1 LTISAFR
8 KYVREWKRTKDPV
21 VILHSL
27 DKLEL
32 LPPDRKRKIL
42 AVDPRSFVDAEGFWN
57 VYPIAIDQHHVYMV
71 CPWCGEV
78 HTHGNNNGD
87 YEGHRVAHCFK
98 EGEDHKHSGYV
109 IQKFENLKG

>member
-1 LTISAFR
+1 MTISAFR

-32 LPPDRKRKIL
+32 LPPDRKCKIL

-57 VYPIAIDQHHVYMV
+57 VYPIAIDQHHV
-71 CPWCGEV
+71 
-78 HTHGNNNGD
+78 
-87 YEGHRVAHCFK
+87 
-98 EGEDHKHSGYV
+98 
-109 IQKFENLKG
+109 

>member
-1 LTISAFR
+1 MTISAFR

-42 AVDPRSFVDAEGFWN
+42 AVDPHSFVDAEGFWN
-57 VYPIAIDQHHVYMV
+57 VYPIAIDQHYVYMV